1 MIVSVGDLVKVY
13 EKDAYVPDDP
23 WTHPVQLGM
32 LITRLLWEE
41 ANGDTDFVGTVVD
54 IKTTKWF
61 GLVKLKQPIYI
72 VKLRMRYR
80 YDNIIYTKKISPHS

>member
-1 MIVSVGDLVKVY
+1 MKVSVGDLVKVS

-32 LITRLLWEE
+32 LITRMLWEE
-41 ANGDTDFVGTVVD
+41 ANGDTDFIGTVVK
-54 IKTTKWF
+54 IKTSKWL

-72 VKLRMRYR
+72 VKLRMRCP
-80 YDNIIYTKKISPHS
+80 YDNIIYTTKLSPHS